1 MNDLIGI
8 SIGDPEGIGPE
19 ITAAALLELPREI
32 SSKIVLFGKKS
43 IFEKAFDL
51 IGTKI
56 PREVEVHECVGKAL
70 KDAGSI
76 TLAALESAVDSALS
90 GKISALVTAPIN
102 KGRIIQIDP
111 SFTGHTEYLAKRCS
125 ARSATMMFISDHEEK
140 MRISLVTTHLP
151 LSKVAEEIA
160 AEKILKTIS
169 MTSSAVSKMDGIATP
184 KIAVCSLNPHAGERG
199 HFGSDEAEKIAPAI
213 ALAKAEGIDCSGP
226 HPADAIFSPLS
237 RVKFDAAIAMYHDQ
251 GMIPAK
257 ILSKGRCVNVT
268 LGLPFFRTS
277 PGHGSADDIAWTG
290 SANKTPMVDAI
301 MAAHRLSLTD
311 KNTED

>member
-19 ITAAALLELPREI
+19 ITAAALPELPREI

-43 IFEKAFDL
+43 VFEKAFGL
-51 IGTKI
+51 MGAKI
-56 PREVEVHECVGKAL
+56 PPGVEVHECPEKLPG
-70 KDAGSI
+70 DAGSI
-76 TLAALESAVDSALS
+76 AMAALQSAVDSALS

-102 KGRIIQIDP
+102 KDRIIRIDP
-111 SFTGHTEYLAKRCS
+111 GFTGHTEYLAKRCG

-151 LSKVAEEIA
+151 LSKVAEEITT
-160 AEKILKTIS
+160 EKILKTIFR
-169 MTSSAVSKMDGIATP
+169 TSSAISKMDGIATP
-184 KIAVCSLNPHAGERG
+184 KIAVCSLNPHAGECG
-199 HFGSDEAEKIAPAI
+199 HFGSDEADKIAPAI
-213 ALAKAEGIDCSGP
+213 TLAKAEGIDCSGP
-226 HPADAIFSPLS
+226 HPADAILSPLS

-301 MAAHRLSLTD
+301 IAAHKLSRTD